1 MSFESFCEKVVTV
14 FGASGDQGNVQ
25 FRREDG
31 KHIARFSNG
40 VKIVGNALSRSVMV
54 FWGSGHKA
62 RATL

>member
-1 MSFESFCEKVVTV
+1 MSFESFCERVTIV
-14 FGASGDQGNVQ
+14 YGLSGDGSHVV
-25 FRREDG
+25 FRHEDG

>member
-1 MSFESFCEKVVTV
+1 MSFESFCERVITV
-14 FGASGDQGNVQ
+14 FGVSGEPCDVS

-54 FWGSGHKA
+54 FWGSGHAA

>member
-1 MSFESFCEKVVTV
+1 MSFESFCERVVTV
-14 FGASGDQGNVQ
+14 FGISGDRGSVS

-31 KHIARFSNG
+31 KHVARFSNG
-40 VKIVGNALSRSVMV
+40 VRIVGNTVSRSVMV

>member
-1 MSFESFCEKVVTV
+1 MSFESFCEKVTAV
-14 FGASGDQGNVQ
+14 FGTSGDMGNVR

-40 VKIVGNALSRSVMV
+40 VRVVGNSISLSVMV
-54 FWGSGHKA
+54 FWGSGHAA